1 MPIQAARNKS
11 ERHHQEEVC
20 ISVEKGLHFRF
31 GIERKGDSSA
41 ECRFRPGWHHI
52 EEDIFA
58 DSRSFRFAVKDRWPR
73 EATAVP
79 ESKSYHSRQIHLGG
93 VPIGGGAPI
102 VVQSMT
108 NTDTRDWQA
117 TVAQIRRLEE
127 AGCELV
133 RVAVPDEMAVEQLSR
148 IRQAIHIPL
157 VADIHFDHRLALG
170 ALRAGVDG
178 LRLNPGNIGGADRV
192 RKVVKAA
199 RDRRVPIRIGVNSGS
214 LEKELLAQY
223 GRPAPEAMVASA
235 LRHIR
240 LLEDHNFDLIK
251 VSLKS
256 SDVLDTIRA
265 YRLLAA
271 QVDYPLHLGIT
282 EAGTLVDGAVK
293 SALGIG
299 ILLFE
304 GIGDTIRVSLTRD
317 PVDEIPVAYSI
328 LRGLKLRE
336 RGVELISCPTCGRT
350 EIDLIPLVEEADRLL
365 RKVRTPIKVAIMG
378 CVVNGPG
385 EAREADVGVAGGRG
399 KGILFKRGERI
410 ESLGETDLL
419 KRLLM
424 EIEAMTGEK
433 IVDR

>member
-1 MPIQAARNKS
+1 MARVAA
-11 ERHHQEEVC
+11 
-20 ISVEKGLHFRF
+20 
-31 GIERKGDSSA
+31 
-41 ECRFRPGWHHI
+41 
-52 EEDIFA
+52 
-58 DSRSFRFAVKDRWPR
+58 
-73 EATAVP
+73 
-79 ESKSYHSRQIHLGG
+79 SKPYQSRQIQVGS
-93 VPIGGGAPI
+93 VAIGGGAPV

-117 TVAQIRRLEE
+117 TVDQIRRLEE

-133 RVAVPDEMAVEQLSR
+133 RVAVLDQEAVEQLPQIKS
-148 IRQAIHIPL
+148 AIGIPL
-157 VADIHFDHRLALG
+157 IADIHFDHRLALG

-192 RKVVKAA
+192 RTVVKAA
-199 RDRRVPIRIGVNSGS
+199 RERQVPIRIGVNSGS
-214 LEKELLAQY
+214 LEKELLAEH
-223 GRPAPEAMVASA
+223 GRPTPEAMVASA

-240 LLEDHNFDLIK
+240 LLEDHDFDLIK

-282 EAGTLVDGAVK
+282 EAGTLVDGAIK

-317 PVDEIPVAYSI
+317 PADEIPVAYSI

-385 EAREADVGVAGGRG
+385 EAREADVGIAGGRG
-399 KGILFKRGERI
+399 KGLLFKKGERI
-410 ESLGETDLL
+410 ETLAETDLL
-419 KRLLM
+419 TRF
-424 EIEAMTGEK
+424 
-433 IVDR
+433 